1 MTSRRRWLTGL
12 FGFAASAITL
22 RSATAAAPVNNTAP
36 PANNKAPS
44 ALPAASSPRFPGDP
58 TDHNVI
64 YQFNKS
70 SQDYQHA
77 VLFSVGE
84 MLRRYEDNIS
94 IVVSAFGPGIHIL
107 AKKPMRAVDAE
118 TRERVNSLAQ
128 YGVKFNACG
137 NTMISLGWTEQ
148 DMLPFVKVVKVGAAD
163 IIEHQEKGFSY
174 ISW

>member
-22 RSATAAAPVNNTAP
+22 RSAAAAAPANSTV
-36 PANNKAPS
+36 PAKV
-44 ALPAASSPRFPGDP
+44 ALPATSSPRFPGDP